1 MNDLERRNTVV
12 GSGENRVE
20 RLLLFLVTEL
30 IPVKFDTA
38 HFILILEFSLPQ
50 VK

>member
-1 MNDLERRNTVV
+1 MA
-12 GSGENRVE
+12 GKGENQVE

-30 IPVKFDTA
+30 IPVKLDTA
-38 HFILILEFSLPQ
+38 SSISILGFALPQ

>member
-1 MNDLERRNTVV
+1 MV
-12 GSGENRVE
+12 GTGENQVE

-30 IPVKFDTA
+30 IPVRFDTA
-38 HFILILEFSLPQ
+38 PSISILEFSLPQ